1 MMQAWELDDIHAEGA
16 YAEFLR
22 VPDLSA
28 GVYRLPAGGRDPQQP
43 HTEDELYYVVSG
55 RGAVVVGG
63 ETRPVGPGSLI
74 FVPAL
79 MPHRFVDI
87 AEDLIILVIFGPAE
101 YARREHP

>member
-1 MMQAWELDDIHAEGA
+1 MHAWELDAIHAEGP

-28 GVYRLPAGGRDPQQP
+28 GIYRLPAGGTDPQQP
-43 HTEDELYYVVSG
+43 HTEDELYFVASG
-55 RGAVVVGG
+55 RGAVVVGE

-79 MPHRFVDI
+79 IPHRFVDI

-101 YARREHP
+101 YSRRGQP